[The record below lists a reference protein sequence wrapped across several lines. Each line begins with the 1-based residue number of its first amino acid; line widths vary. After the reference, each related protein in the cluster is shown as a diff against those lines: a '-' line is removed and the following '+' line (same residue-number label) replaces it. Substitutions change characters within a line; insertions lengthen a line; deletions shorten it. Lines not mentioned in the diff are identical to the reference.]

1 LMSAYGIDG
10 ERALAL
16 LRRLGPARLGGSE
29 REREAAAVLA
39 AEIRGLGLHPVVESF
54 PAPTFADAEATLK
67 VIDPPMGELACEPVG
82 LAGQTPPEG
91 VEGELVFVESGG
103 GAYLATST
111 GKVALLYGFLDRRKY
126 EDLLRVGVAGLICIG
141 EPGRPAALYHLM
153 ADWAA
158 LGAAP
163 PAVNVAFE
171 TGLRLVRAGA
181 SRVRLYARQRVTE
194 GESVNVMVDVPGT
207 GRADEVIVVG
217 AHLDSLRD
225 MDGAHDN
232 GAGTVAAMEILRYFA
247 AHPAR
252 RTLRF
257 VWFGSEELGWL
268 GSQAYVHRHAA
279 ELDQVRLMV
288 NLDVGGGLLGQD
300 AVDVMG
306 PPELTAFFELWD
318 REAGLGLLIREKVY
332 GGDNGPF
339 AEQGVPAVTI
349 HRREGTALYIH
360 TPGDRLDW
368 VDGRHLARLA
378 EQAATV
384 VDRTANSFQF
394 LFERTVPDEIHKQIR
409 EMRDRYLGPR
419 WSPEGEEEGQ

>member
-1 LMSAYGIDG
+1 MGDYGIDG

-16 LRRLGPARLGGSE
+16 LRQLGPARLGGSE
-29 REREAAAVLA
+29 REREAAGVLV
-39 AEIRGLGLHPVVESF
+39 AEIRALGLSPAVESF
-54 PAPTFADAEATLK
+54 PVPTFVEAEAALA
-67 VIDPPMGELACEPVG
+67 VVDPPLGEVACEPAG

-91 VEGELVFVESGG
+91 IEAALVFAESGG
-103 GAYLATST
+103 AAYLAESA
-111 GKVALLYGFLDRRKY
+111 GKVVLLYGFLDRRKY
-126 EDLLRVGVAGLICIG
+126 QDLLRAGAAGLICIG
-141 EPGRPAALYHLM
+141 EPGRPPALYHLM
-153 ADWAA
+153 ADWVR
-158 LGAAP
+158 LGPPP

-171 TGLRLVRAGA
+171 TGLRLVREGA
-181 SRVRLYARQRVTE
+181 SRVRLCTRQRVTE
-194 GESVNVMVDVPGT
+194 GESVNVTVDVPGT

-232 GAGTVAAMEILRYFA
+232 GAGTVAAMELLRYFA

-306 PPELTAFFELWD
+306 PPELAAFFELWD

-339 AEQGVPAVTI
+339 AEQGVPAVTV

-360 TPGDRLDW
+360 TPGDRLDR

-378 EQAATV
+378 RQAATV

-394 LFERTVPDEIHKQIR
+394 LFDRTVPGEIQKQIR
-409 EMRDRYLGPR
+409 EMRDRYLGPP
-419 WSPEGEEEGQ
+419 WKPGGEEDAE